1 MMGVCYRVIAI
12 EDFRD
17 TELPAILPV
26 WASISFF
33 MKAYDIAYFFDY
45 VLRI

>member
-1 MMGVCYRVIAI
+1 MGICYRVIAI

-26 WASISFF
+26 WASTSVLLKSFE
-33 MKAYDIAYFFDY
+33 IAYFS
-45 VLRI
+45 ITS